1 MRKTPLFLLMIFVL
15 SLTMGSVATAQD
27 GMTLTLMRFF
37 GDCAEEYVGITDLTG
52 ITNECGIITVLT
64 NIWNEEHPDVQ
75 VETIV
80 AEWPGT
86 TQLNTS
92 IAAGTP
98 PDIAVLHGR
107 RIPIYA
113 SRGVLTPLT
122 DVMEVV
128 GINADDFTDGAADY
142 GLYQGEF
149 YGIPFDL
156 AATIWHINL
165 DLWAEAGLVNDDGT
179 PMLPTTLEEFMSA
192 AEQVYEVTGKPIAEM
207 AGQAATVRPLTAF
220 IYQLG
225 GSLSDEEGNPT
236 INTPEA
242 LEALNYILQ
251 MQEMGVVTRQ
261 YNEIDGAIAL
271 ENFSNGESAGLIE
284 GTWNI
289 NIFDSQIADGEVA
302 LENYYVANFPQ
313 LFENGGTFAG
323 SHNWLVPLGQNADPA
338 RVQAAVEFIKWLS
351 DNSAV
356 WARVGHGMTRNSVI
370 SSDEFASLPHRAE
383 YADMSET
390 VRSVPR
396 EVWGNAFWAIVHEE
410 IEAALLGVKTPEVAL
425 EDAQARLDDFVLF
438 QS

>member
-1 MRKTPLFLLMIFVL
+1 MRKTPIFVLIVFVL
-15 SLTMGSVATAQD
+15 SLLIGSVASAQD
-27 GMTLTLMRFF
+27 SMTLTVMRIF
-37 GDCAEEYVGITDLTG
+37 GDCAEEFAGITDLTG
-52 ITNECGIITVLT
+52 INNECGIITVLT
-64 NIWNEEHPDVQ
+64 NIWNEEHPDMQ

-122 DVMEVV
+122 DVMAAV
-128 GINADDFTDGAADY
+128 GIDADDFTDGAADY

-156 AATIWHINL
+156 AATIWHINV
-165 DLWAEAGLVNDDGT
+165 DLWAEAGLVDDEGV
-179 PMLPTTLEEFMSA
+179 PMIPTTAEEFISA
-192 AEQVYEVTGKPIAEM
+192 AEQIHAATGKPLAEM
-207 AGQAATVRPLTAF
+207 AGQGATLRSLTAF

-225 GSLSDEEGNPT
+225 GSLADEGGNPT

-242 LEALNYILQ
+242 LEALNFILEL
-251 MQEMGVVTRQ
+251 QELGTVTRP
-261 YNEIDGAIAL
+261 YDEIDGAIAL
-271 ENFSNGESAGLIE
+271 ENFSNGESAGFID
-284 GTWNI
+284 GTWRVNG
-289 NIFDSQIADGEVA
+289 FDSQIADGEVA
-302 LENYYVANFPQ
+302 LNNYYVSNFPQ
-313 LFENGGTFAG
+313 LFDNPGTFAG

-338 RVQAAVEFIKWLS
+338 RVQAAVEYIKWIS
-351 DNSAV
+351 DNSVV

-370 SSDEFASLPHRAE
+370 NSEEFQSQPHRAE

-410 IEAALLGVKTPEVAL
+410 VEAAVLGIKSPEEAL